1 MTGGRPPVRAASP
14 TLFSARPDPPTMAHD
29 LVNYRDVEPVSADLH
44 FLREPLGC
52 EKLGFSVRELS
63 PGETGLEHDHAGDG
77 QEEVYL
83 LVEGEMTMTVDGE
96 AVEMAPGDAL
106 RVDPGSTR
114 QLENGE
120 AESLLVIAAAP

>member
-1 MTGGRPPVRAASP
+1 
-14 TLFSARPDPPTMAHD
+14 MAYD

-52 EKLGFSVRELS
+52 EELGLSVRELS
-63 PGETGLEHDHAGDG
+63 PGEEGLEHDHAEDG

-83 LVEGEMTMTVDGE
+83 LVEGDMTMTVDGE
-96 AVEMAPGDAL
+96 AVKMTPGDAL

-114 QLENGE
+114 QLENDDE
-120 AESLLVIAAAP
+120 ESLLVIAGAP